1 MLLILPNIRIY
12 LVKYNAAI
20 LFSQDLY
27 YTTSDNSFEE
37 ALMKYIS
44 TFLNGILASQV
55 ALGCMRIENMSEQE
69 ADTYVNT
76 GLELGY
82 NYFDHA
88 DIYGGGKCEEVFG
101 GVLKRNPSLRQR
113 MILQTKCGI
122 RQGMYDFSKDHI
134 INSVENSLRRLHVDH
149 IDVLLLHRPDLLMDP
164 CEVAAAFDELY
175 NSGKVTAFGVS
186 NHSPAQIEL
195 LKKYVKQDIQFN
207 QLQLSITNA
216 QMLSSGANVNLD
228 NNDGVNRDGYVRD
241 YCRLNNITIQPWS
254 PLQYGFISGNFFEN
268 EEYSELNKVLKEIAE
283 KYGITE
289 TGLAIAWILRL
300 PDRMQPIVGSTN
312 LDRLSQIARASD
324 VTLSAE
330 DWYQIYLAAG
340 YKLP

>member
-1 MLLILPNIRIY
+1 
-12 LVKYNAAI
+12 
-20 LFSQDLY
+20 
-27 YTTSDNSFEE
+27 
-37 ALMKYIS
+37 MKHIG
-44 TFLNGILASQV
+44 TFLNGNLASQV
-55 ALGCMRIENMSEQE
+55 ALGCMRIANMSEQE

-101 GVLKRNPSLRQR
+101 GVLKRNPSLREK
-113 MILQTKCGI
+113 MIIQTKCGI
-122 RQGMYDFSKDHI
+122 RKGMYDFSKEHI
-134 INSVENSLRRLHVDH
+134 ISSVENSLRKLNVDN

-164 CEVAAAFDELY
+164 CEVAEAFDKLY
-175 NSGKVTAFGVS
+175 SSGKVTAFGVS
-186 NHSPAQIEL
+186 NHSPVQIEL
-195 LKKYVKQDIQFN
+195 LKKYVKQDIMFN

-216 QMLSSGANVNLD
+216 QMISSGANVNLD
-228 NNDGVNRDGYVRD
+228 NSDGVNRDGYVRD

-254 PLQYGFISGNFFEN
+254 PLQYGFISGNFLNN
-268 EEYSELNKVLKEIAE
+268 EEYSDLNKVLKEVAD
-283 KYGITE
+283 KYDITE

-300 PDRMQPIVGSTN
+300 PEKMQPIVGSTN
-312 LDRLSQIARASD
+312 LDRLEQIAKASD

-340 YKLP
+340 YQLP